1 MQIKMQDILGYTAF
15 YEAVKDQ
22 KMPTKTAYKLAKI
35 AKEVE
40 GEISFYQEKLRKIVL
55 EHGLLDEQGNPVPTE
70 DGMGIKLREGH
81 EQACNDA
88 MEELQSIEVVI
99 GNYALT
105 LEELDSLEISLTE
118 MGYIMPFIEEN

>member
-15 YEAVKDQ
+15 YEAVKEQ
-22 KMPTKTAYKLAKI
+22 KMPVKTAYKLAKI

-40 GEISFYQEKLRKIVL
+40 NELSFYQEKLRKIIL
-55 EHGLLDEQGNPVPTE
+55 DYSLLDEEGNPIMTE
-70 DGMGIKLREGH
+70 DGQGVKIREGS
-81 EQACNDA
+81 EQECNAA
-88 MEELQSIEVVI
+88 MEELQAIEVTI
-99 GNYALT
+99 GKYNLT